1 MADSETQER
10 ITNVDEVLAEDLRA
24 LASFDSAREQDQTP
38 LDGRAPDRLQ
48 AGIFRERA
56 VRFPA
61 GSSHGLTSPSRPQRV
76 LSSTCLFP
84 SIPVLL
90 ACLLPLV
97 LRNRS
102 AMAPAT
108 SDNRTVCSPWLVV
121 QVLV

>member
-24 LASFDSAREQDQTP
+24 LASFDSEQDRTP
-38 LDGRAPDRLQ
+38 LDGRAPDRLR
-48 AGIFRERA
+48 AGIFRELA
-56 VRFPA
+56 VRFLA